1 MKKMILILA
10 LGAFNFTT
18 AQAITL
24 SCMNYGKKAHDA
36 EFIPPNTMQIA
47 VGDPNTNGMTKEK
60 FNSLIDRVAVL
71 FDAQFAKEGAQLTV
85 NRRWDDPAVDA
96 NASQWE
102 NGNWRV
108 SMYGGLARHPLIDDD
123 GLMMVLCHEIGHH
136 IGGAPRAEENTYWS
150 SLEGQADYFAS
161 LKCFRKVIEKDDNI
175 SIVGTMTIDAEVTR
189 QCQATYKSP
198 TDVAL
203 CQRVAMAG
211 KTVAFF
217 IASKTETPNVQ
228 FTTPDRSRVSKT
240 NEEYPEPQCRLDTFF
255 QGTLCDK
262 PFTDDVSRDDSAIG
276 TCTPKSGFSIGLRP
290 ACWYKAGSNEL

>member
-1 MKKMILILA
+1 MKKMLLTLT
-10 LGAFNFTT
+10 LGVLHFSA
-18 AQAITL
+18 AHAITL
-24 SCMNYGKKAHDA
+24 SCMNHGKTAKDA
-36 EFIPPNTMQIA
+36 DFLPPNAMRIA

-60 FNSLIDRVAVL
+60 FNSLIDRVSVL
-71 FDAQFAKEGAQLTV
+71 FEEQFTKENAKLTV

-96 NASQWE
+96 NAMQWS

-108 SMYGGLARHPLIDDD
+108 SMYGGLARHPLINDD
-123 GLMMVLCHEIGHH
+123 GFMMVLCHEIGHH
-136 IGGAPRAEENTYWS
+136 IGGAPRANENTNWS

-175 SIVGTMTIDAEVTR
+175 AIVSTMKVDLAATQ

-198 TDVAL
+198 ADVAL

-228 FTTPDRSRVSKT
+228 FTTPDRNRVSKT
-240 NEEYPEPQCRLDTFF
+240 SEEYPEPQCRLDTFF
-255 QGTLCDK
+255 QGTLCDI
-262 PFTDDVSRDDSAIG
+262 PFTEDVSKEDSSVG
-276 TCTPKSGFSIGLRP
+276 TCTSKSGFSLGLRP
-290 ACWYKAGSNEL
+290 ACWYKAGTNDL